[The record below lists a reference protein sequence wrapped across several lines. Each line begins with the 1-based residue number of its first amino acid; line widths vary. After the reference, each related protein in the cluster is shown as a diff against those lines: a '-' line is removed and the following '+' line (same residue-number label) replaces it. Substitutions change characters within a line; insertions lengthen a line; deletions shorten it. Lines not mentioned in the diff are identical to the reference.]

1 MATTHQAPSESGV
14 ATPDP
19 DGPLSR
25 IDTTGGPPGP
35 ARGRRGSRGSPV
47 SDPGSRH
54 GGVSMRPTT
63 GTALGL
69 GTAVLYLSLIVLIP
83 LAAVVYTAAKGGSHT
98 FWDTITTPDAWAALK
113 LTVLGSLLVAFI
125 NLIMGT
131 VIAWVLVRDRFPGMA
146 IVDLLIDLPFALPTI
161 VAGLVLLAL
170 YGTTS
175 PLHIN
180 VAYTRIAVIVALLF
194 VTLPFVVRTVQP
206 VLLELDQDM
215 EQAAHSLGATR
226 WTTFRRIVLPNLA
239 PAMLSGAGLAFTRA
253 IAEYGSTSFIS
264 GNLPGKTEV
273 AAVAIFGRI
282 QNDDNT
288 GAAAISVVLLA
299 IALVVLLVLDVLQR
313 RAAHRG

>member
-1 MATTHQAPSESGV
+1 MATTHQAPSGSAV

-19 DGPLSR
+19 DGPLSPTVSR
-25 IDTTGGPPGP
+25 RDTVPKRP
-35 ARGRRGSRGSPV
+35 RRSRANGAP
-47 SDPGSRH
+47 
-54 GGVSMRPTT
+54 MRPST

-146 IVDLLIDLPFALPTI
+146 VVDLLIDLPFALPTI

-180 VAYTRIAVIVALLF
+180 VAYTRVAVILALLF

>member
-1 MATTHQAPSESGV
+1 MATTHQAPSGSGV

-25 IDTTGGPPGP
+25 IHTTDGPPGP
-35 ARGRRGSRGSPV
+35 GRSRRGGRGSQV
-47 SDPGSRH
+47 SDAGRP
-54 GGVSMRPTT
+54 GGVSTRPAT

-180 VAYTRIAVIVALLF
+180 VAYTRIAVILALLF

-239 PAMLSGAGLAFTRA
+239 PAMLPGAGLAFTRA
-253 IAEYGSTSFIS
+253 IAEYGSSSFIS

-288 GAAAISVVLLA
+288 GAAAISGGFVA